1 MFKYIKEVCKI
12 GIYAIPGKPYSSTII
27 PANKRRIT
35 EVIAEAWD
43 IPEDQVLGNVQKRAY
58 VDARKF
64 YFYVM
69 IEIRKNYT
77 WNELYRITGRKMA
90 AMLYD
95 VKMAKIHLEQEK
107 SYQIRAK
114 KVLDLIN
121 ENKVIFPEVRLGLQ
135 SDVNVSDRIGVVND
149 TQGI

>member
-1 MFKYIKEVCKI
+1 MFKYMEDACKI
-12 GIYAIPGKPYSSTII
+12 GIYAIPGKQYSPTII
-27 PANKRRIT
+27 PVNKRRIT
-35 EVIAEAWD
+35 EVIAEAWE
-43 IPEDQVLGNVQKRAY
+43 IPEDQVLGNVQKRTY

-77 WNELYRITGRKMA
+77 WNDLYSITGRKMA
-90 AMLYD
+90 AVLYD
-95 VKMAKIHLEQEK
+95 VRMAKIHLEQEK

-121 ENKVIFPEVRLGLQ
+121 ENKVIFPK
-135 SDVNVSDRIGVVND
+135 
-149 TQGI
+149 

>member
-1 MFKYIKEVCKI
+1 MFKEMEEAYKI
-12 GIYAIPGKPYSSTII
+12 GVYAIPGKQYPPTLIH
-27 PANKRRIT
+27 AGKRRIT
-35 EVIAEAWD
+35 EVIAEAWE

-69 IEIRKNYT
+69 LEIRKNYT
-77 WNELYRITGRKMA
+77 WNDLTRITGRKMA

-95 VKMAKIHLEQEK
+95 VRMAKIHLEQEK

-114 KVLDLIN
+114 KVLDQIN
-121 ENKVIFPEVRLGLQ
+121 ENKVIFPEVKTGLK
-135 SDVNVSDRIGVVND
+135 SDVKVIDMIGVANN
-149 TQGI
+149 TQRE